1 MMDAGRHPNI
11 ELLTYSEV
19 EEVSGYVGNFQVK
32 VRNKARHVNANLCTG
47 CGLCQEKCPQKA
59 IPSEFDQGLGKRS
72 AIYIPFPQAI
82 PRVPVI
88 DTERCTYFLKQ
99 KCRACEKLCPAGAI
113 DFEQEDEIVELDA
126 GAVIVAT
133 GFEQFQAEQ
142 LPQYN
147 RSLSPDI
154 IDGLQFERLSSATGP
169 TQGEILTSR
178 GVPPKRVA
186 IIHCVGARDE
196 YSNVYC
202 SRVCCM
208 YALKHAHLVRDKT
221 DAEVYEFYM
230 DIRAAGKGYEEFY
243 KRVQEEEVFFVR
255 GRGAEVTVLDDGR
268 LMVLAEDT
276 ILGKP
281 VSVKVDLVVLD
292 SAMISRSDCGSV
304 ASTFG
309 IGRSEDGFFLEA
321 HPKLRPVE
329 TNTDGIL
336 LAGAC
341 QAPRDVPDTVA
352 HADAAA
358 GRCLSLLSRGEVT
371 ISPTVAAVDEQHCSG
386 CCVCIDLCPYGAI
399 SLVTHDGSATARIN
413 EALCKGCGTCVAA
426 CPAGAIKARH
436 FTDAQ
441 IYAEIVGLLH
451 GAQEEEAEADSQ
463 RIVVPTLIG
472 F

>member
-19 EEVSGYVGNFQVK
+19 EEVSGYIGRFQVK
-32 VRNKARHVNANLCTG
+32 VRKKARYVNAEVCTG
-47 CGLCQEKCPQKA
+47 CGLCQEKCPQKGIA
-59 IPSEFDQGLGKRS
+59 SEFDQGLGNRS
-72 AIYIPFPQAI
+72 AIYVPFAQAI

-88 DTERCTYFLKQ
+88 DTTRCTYFLKQ

-113 DFEQEDEIVELDA
+113 DFEQQDEIVELEV
-126 GAVIVAT
+126 GAMIMAT
-133 GFEQFQAEQ
+133 GFAQFPAEE

-154 IDGLQFERLSSATGP
+154 IDGLQFERMSSATGP
-169 TQGEILTSR
+169 TGGEILTSK
-178 GVPPKRVA
+178 GVAPKRVA
-186 IIHCVGARDE
+186 VIHCVGARDE

-221 DAEVYEFYM
+221 DAAVYEFYM
-230 DIRAAGKGYEEFY
+230 DIRASGKGYEEFY
-243 KRVQEEEVFFVR
+243 KRVQEEEVYFVR
-255 GRGAEVTVLDDGR
+255 GRGAEVTVLEDGQ

-281 VSVKVDLVVLD
+281 VSVKVDMVVLD
-292 SAMISRSDCGSV
+292 SAMVPQRDSGEV

-329 TNTDGIL
+329 TNTDGVF

-352 HADAAA
+352 HAGAAA
-358 GRCLSLLSRGEVT
+358 GQCLSLLSRGEVT
-371 ISPTVAAVDEQHCSG
+371 ISPTVAVVDEQLCSG
-386 CCVCIDLCPYGAI
+386 CRVCIELCPYSAI
-399 SLVTHDGSATARIN
+399 SFISQDGKGTARIN

-436 FTDAQ
+436 FTDGQ
-441 IYAEIVGLLH
+441 IYAEIAGLLH
-451 GAQEEEAEADSQ
+451 GSEHEPAEVA
-463 RIVVPTLIG
+463 G
-472 F
+472 

>member
-11 ELLTYSEV
+11 ELLTFSEV
-19 EEVSGYVGNFQVK
+19 EEVSGYIGRFQVK
-32 VRNKARHVNANLCTG
+32 VRKKARHVNAELCTG
-47 CGLCQEKCPQKA
+47 CGLCQEKCPQKS

-72 AIYIPFPQAI
+72 AIYVPFPQAI

-88 DTERCTYFLKQ
+88 DTTRCTYFLKQ

-113 DFEQEDEIVELDA
+113 DFEQEDEILELEV
-126 GAVIVAT
+126 GAVIMAT
-133 GFEQFQAEQ
+133 GFAQFPAEE

-154 IDGLQFERLSSATGP
+154 IDGLQFERMSSATGP
-169 TQGEILTSR
+169 TGGEILTSK
-178 GVPPKRVA
+178 GVAPKRVA

-221 DAEVYEFYM
+221 NAAVYEFYM
-230 DIRAAGKGYEEFY
+230 DIRASGKGYEEFY
-243 KRVQEEEVFFVR
+243 KRVQEEEVYFVR
-255 GRGAEVTVLDDGR
+255 GRGAEVTVLEDGQ

-281 VSVKVDLVVLD
+281 VSVKVDMVVLD
-292 SAMISRSDCGSV
+292 SAMVPQGDSGEV

-329 TNTDGIL
+329 TNTDGVF

-352 HADAAA
+352 HAGAAA
-358 GRCLSLLSRGEVT
+358 GQCLSLLSRGEVT
-371 ISPTVAAVDEQHCSG
+371 ISPTVAVVDEQLCSG
-386 CCVCIDLCPYGAI
+386 CRICIDLCPYTAI
-399 SLVTHDGSATARIN
+399 SFISHDGTGTARIN

-426 CPAGAIKARH
+426 CPAAAIKARH
-436 FTDAQ
+436 FTDGQ

-451 GAQEEEAEADSQ
+451 GSEHEAAE
-463 RIVVPTLIG
+463 VTG
-472 F
+472 

>member
-19 EEVSGYVGNFQVK
+19 EEVSGYIGKFQVK
-32 VRNKARHVNANLCTG
+32 VRKRARYVDADRCTG
-47 CGLCQEKCPQKA
+47 CGLCQEKCPQKT
-59 IPSEFDQGLGKRS
+59 IPSEFDQGLGQRS
-72 AIYIPFPQAI
+72 AIYVPFPQAI

-88 DTERCTYFLKQ
+88 DTTHCTYFLKQ

-113 DFEQEDEIVELDA
+113 DFQQQDEILELNV
-126 GAVIVAT
+126 GAIIVAT
-133 GFEQFQAEQ
+133 GFAQYEAE
-142 LPQYN
+142 LSPQYN
-147 RSLSPDI
+147 RALSPDI
-154 IDGLQFERLSSATGP
+154 IDGLQFERMSSATGP
-169 TQGEILTSR
+169 TEGEILTSR

-196 YSNVYC
+196 FSNQYC

-221 DAEVYEFYM
+221 DADVYEFYM

-243 KRVQEEEVFFVR
+243 KRVQEEEVYFVR
-255 GRGAEVTVLDDGR
+255 GRGAEVTALEDGQ

-276 ILGKP
+276 ILGQP
-281 VSVKVDLVVLD
+281 VSVKTDMVILD
-292 SAMISRSDCGSV
+292 AAMVPNSDAAEV

-309 IGRSEDGFFLEA
+309 IGRSQDGFLLEA
-321 HPKLRPVE
+321 HPKLRPVD
-329 TNTDGIL
+329 TNTDGIY

-352 HADAAA
+352 HATAAA
-358 GRCLSLLSRGEVT
+358 AQCLSLLSRGEVT
-371 ISPTVAAVDEQHCSG
+371 ISPTVAVVDEKLCSG
-386 CCVCIDLCPYGAI
+386 CRTCIALCPYSAI
-399 SLVTHDGSATARIN
+399 SLISTNGQEVARIN

-436 FTDAQ
+436 FTDRQ
-441 IYAEIVGLLH
+441 ISAEIEGLLH
-451 GAQEEEAEADSQ
+451 SVET
-463 RIVVPTLIG
+463 RV
-472 F
+472 

>member
-19 EEVSGYVGNFQVK
+19 EEVSGYIGKFQVK
-32 VRNKARHVNANLCTG
+32 VRKKARHVNAELCTG
-47 CGLCQEKCPQKA
+47 CGLCQEKCPQKR

-72 AIYIPFPQAI
+72 AIYVPFPQAI

-88 DTERCTYFLKQ
+88 DTEHCTYFLKQ
-99 KCRACEKLCPAGAI
+99 KCRVCEKLCPAGAI
-113 DFEQEDEIVELDA
+113 DLEQEDEIVELDV
-126 GAVIVAT
+126 GAIIVAT
-133 GFEQFQAEQ
+133 GFAQFQAEQ

-169 TQGEILTSR
+169 TEGEILTSK

-196 YSNVYC
+196 YSNAYC

-243 KRVQEEEVFFVR
+243 KRVQEEEVLFVR
-255 GRGAEVTVLDDGR
+255 GRGAEVAVSEDGQ

-276 ILGKP
+276 IMGRP
-281 VSVKVDLVVLD
+281 VSVKVDMVILG
-292 SAMISRSDCGSV
+292 SAMVPQGDAGGV

-321 HPKLRPVE
+321 HPKLRPVD
-329 TNTDGIL
+329 TNTDGVF

-352 HADAAA
+352 HANAAA
-358 GRCLSLLSRGEVT
+358 AQCLSLLSRGEVT
-371 ISPTVAAVDEQHCSG
+371 ISPTVAVVDEELCSG
-386 CCVCIDLCPYGAI
+386 CQICIALCPYSAI
-399 SLVTHDGSATARIN
+399 SFVSDDDTGTARVN

-436 FTDAQ
+436 FADKQ
-441 IYAEIVGLLH
+441 IYAEIEGLLH
-451 GAQEEEAEADSQ
+451 DFSHEAAEA
-463 RIVVPTLIG
+463 IA
-472 F
+472 

>member
-19 EEVSGYVGNFQVK
+19 EEVSGYIGKFQVK
-32 VRNKARHVNANLCTG
+32 VRKKARYVNAELCTG
-47 CGLCQEKCPQKA
+47 CGFCQEKCPQKS
-59 IPSEFDQGLGKRS
+59 IPSEFDQGLGKRP
-72 AIYIPFPQAI
+72 AIYVPFPQAI

-99 KCRACEKLCPAGAI
+99 KCRVCEKLCPAGAI
-113 DFEQEDEIVELDA
+113 DFEQEDEIVELEV

-133 GFEQFQAEQ
+133 GFAQFPAEE

-154 IDGLQFERLSSATGP
+154 IDGLQFERMSSATGP
-169 TQGEILTSR
+169 TGGEILTSK
-178 GVPPKRVA
+178 GLPPQRVA
-186 IIHCVGARDE
+186 VIHCVGARDE
-196 YSNVYC
+196 YSNAYC

-243 KRVQEEEVFFVR
+243 KRVQEEEVYFVR
-255 GRGAEVTVLDDGR
+255 GRGAEVTVLEDGQ

-281 VSVKVDLVVLD
+281 VSAKVDLVILD
-292 SAMISRSDCGSV
+292 SAMVPQSDAGQV

-309 IGRSEDGFFLEA
+309 IGRSEDGFLLEA

-329 TNTDGIL
+329 TNTDGVF

-341 QAPRDVPDTVA
+341 QAPRDVPDSVA

-358 GRCLSLLSRGEVT
+358 GQCLSLLSRGEVT
-371 ISPTVAAVDEQHCSG
+371 ISPTVAVVDEELCSG
-386 CCVCIDLCPYGAI
+386 CRVCIHLCPYSAI
-399 SLVTHDGSATARIN
+399 SFVSEDDTGTARIN

-436 FTDAQ
+436 FTDGQ
-441 IYAEIVGLLH
+441 IFAEIVGLLR
-451 GAQEEEAEADSQ
+451 GSEREVAE
-463 RIVVPTLIG
+463 VTG
-472 F
+472 

>member
-19 EEVSGYVGNFQVK
+19 EEVSGYIGKFQVK
-32 VRNKARHVNANLCTG
+32 VRKKARYVNAELCTS
-47 CGLCQEKCPQKA
+47 CGLCQEKCPQKTV
-59 IPSEFDQGLGKRS
+59 PSEFDQGLGKRS
-72 AIYIPFPQAI
+72 AIYVPFPQAI
-82 PRVPVI
+82 PRMPVI
-88 DTERCTYFLKQ
+88 DTEHCTYFLKQ
-99 KCRACEKLCPAGAI
+99 KCRACEKLCLAGAI
-113 DFEQEDEIVELDA
+113 DFEQEDEILELDV
-126 GAVIVAT
+126 GTIIVAT
-133 GFEQFQAEQ
+133 GFAQFDAEH

-147 RSLSPDI
+147 YSLSPDI
-154 IDGLQFERLSSATGP
+154 IDGLQFERMSSSTGP
-169 TQGEILTSR
+169 TEGEILTSK

-221 DAEVYEFYM
+221 NAEVYEFYM

-243 KRVQEEEVFFVR
+243 ERVQQEEVYFVR
-255 GRGAEVTVLDDGR
+255 GRGAEVTVLGDGQ

-276 ILGKP
+276 ILGRP
-281 VSVKVDLVVLD
+281 VSVKVDMVILGA
-292 SAMISRSDCGSV
+292 AMVPHNDAGEV

-309 IGRSEDGFFLEA
+309 IGRSQDGFLLEA
-321 HPKLRPVE
+321 HPKLRPVD
-329 TNTDGIL
+329 TNTDGIF

-352 HADAAA
+352 HANAAA
-358 GRCLSLLSRGEVT
+358 AQCLSLLSRGEVI
-371 ISPTVAAVDEQHCSG
+371 ISPTVAVVDEELCSG
-386 CCVCIDLCPYGAI
+386 CKVCIPLCPYSAI
-399 SLVTHDGSATARIN
+399 SFISHDGTGVALVN

-436 FTDAQ
+436 FTDKQ
-441 IYAEIVGLLH
+441 IYAEIEGLLR
-451 GAQEEEAEADSQ
+451 GTEMVE
-463 RIVVPTLIG
+463 VL
-472 F
+472 

>member
-1 MMDAGRHPNI
+1 
-11 ELLTYSEV
+11 
-19 EEVSGYVGNFQVK
+19 
-32 VRNKARHVNANLCTG
+32 VRKKARHVNAEICTG
-47 CGLCQEKCPQKA
+47 CGLCQEKCPQKS

-72 AIYIPFPQAI
+72 AIYVPFPQAI

-88 DTERCTYFLKQ
+88 DTARCSYFLLQ
-99 KCRACEKLCPAGAI
+99 KCRVCEKLCPAGAI
-113 DFEQEDEIVELDA
+113 DFDQEDEIVELEV
-126 GAVIVAT
+126 GAVIMAT
-133 GFEQFQAEQ
+133 GFAQFPAEE

-169 TQGEILTSR
+169 TLGEIVTSK
-178 GVPPKRVA
+178 GVPPERVA

-221 DAEVYEFYM
+221 NAEVYEFYM
-230 DIRAAGKGYEEFY
+230 DIRASGKGYEEFY
-243 KRVQEEEVFFVR
+243 KRVQEEEVYFVR
-255 GRGAEVTVLDDGR
+255 GRGAEVTVLEDGQ

-281 VSVKVDLVVLD
+281 VSAKVDLVVLD
-292 SAMISRSDCGSV
+292 SAMVPQSDSRQV

-309 IGRSEDGFFLEA
+309 IGRSDDGFFLEA

-329 TNTDGIL
+329 TNTDGVF

-352 HADAAA
+352 HAGAAA
-358 GRCLSLLSRGEVT
+358 GHCLSLLSRGEVT
-371 ISPTVAAVDEQHCSG
+371 ISPTVAVVDEQLCSG
-386 CCVCIDLCPYGAI
+386 CRVCIDLCPYTAI
-399 SLVTHDGSATARIN
+399 SFISQDGTGTARIN

-426 CPAGAIKARH
+426 CPAAAIKARH
-436 FTDAQ
+436 FTDGQ
-441 IYAEIVGLLH
+441 IYAEIVGLLQGSKH
-451 GAQEEEAEADSQ
+451 EVAE
-463 RIVVPTLIG
+463 VTG
-472 F
+472 

>member
-19 EEVSGYVGNFQVK
+19 EEVSGYIGKFQVK
-32 VRNKARHVNANLCTG
+32 VRKKARHVNAELCTG
-47 CGLCQEKCPQKA
+47 CGLCQEKCPQKT

-72 AIYIPFPQAI
+72 AIYVPFPQAI

-88 DTERCTYFLKQ
+88 DTARCTYFLEQ

-113 DFEQEDEIVELDA
+113 DFEQEDEILELEV
-126 GAVIVAT
+126 GAVIMAT
-133 GFEQFQAEQ
+133 GFAQFQAEE

-169 TQGEILTSR
+169 TEGEILTSK
-178 GVPPKRVA
+178 GVPPERVA

-196 YSNVYC
+196 YSNIYC

-221 DAEVYEFYM
+221 NAEVYEFYM
-230 DIRAAGKGYEEFY
+230 DIRASGKGYEEFY
-243 KRVQEEEVFFVR
+243 TRVQEEEVYFVR
-255 GRGAEVTVLDDGR
+255 GRAAEVTVLEDGQ

-281 VSVKVDLVVLD
+281 VSAKVDLVVLG
-292 SAMISRSDCGSV
+292 SAMVPQIDSGQV

-329 TNTDGIL
+329 TNTDGVF

-371 ISPTVAAVDEQHCSG
+371 ISPTVAVVDEQLCSG
-386 CCVCIDLCPYGAI
+386 CRVCIDLCPYTAI
-399 SLVTHDGSATARIN
+399 SFISQDGTGTARIN

-426 CPAGAIKARH
+426 CPAAAIKARH

-441 IYAEIVGLLH
+441 IYAEITGLLR
-451 GAQEEEAEADSQ
+451 GSQQKLAEA
-463 RIVVPTLIG
+463 TG
-472 F
+472 

>member
-19 EEVSGYVGNFQVK
+19 EEVSGYIGRFQVK
-32 VRNKARHVNANLCTG
+32 VRKKARHVNAELCTG
-47 CGLCQEKCPQKA
+47 CGLCQEKCPQKS
-59 IPSEFDQGLGKRS
+59 IPSEFDQALGTRS
-72 AIYIPFPQAI
+72 AIYVPFPQAI

-88 DTERCTYFLKQ
+88 DTARCTYFLKQ

-113 DFEQEDEIVELDA
+113 DFEQQDEIVELEV
-126 GAVIVAT
+126 GAVIMAT
-133 GFEQFQAEQ
+133 GFAQFQAEE

-154 IDGLQFERLSSATGP
+154 IDGLQFERMSSATGP
-169 TQGEILTSR
+169 TGGEILTSK
-178 GVPPKRVA
+178 GVAPKRVA

-221 DAEVYEFYM
+221 NAEVYEFYM
-230 DIRAAGKGYEEFY
+230 DIRASGKGYEEFY
-243 KRVQEEEVFFVR
+243 TRVQEEEVYFVR
-255 GRGAEVTVLDDGR
+255 GRAAEVTVLEDGQ

-281 VSVKVDLVVLD
+281 VSAKVDMVVLD
-292 SAMISRSDCGSV
+292 SAMVPQSDSGQV

-329 TNTDGIL
+329 TNTDGVF

-352 HADAAA
+352 HAGAAA
-358 GRCLSLLSRGEVT
+358 GQCLSLLSRGEVT
-371 ISPTVAAVDEQHCSG
+371 ISPTVAVVDEQLCSG
-386 CCVCIDLCPYGAI
+386 CRVCINLCPYSAI
-399 SLVTHDGSATARIN
+399 SFISQDGTGTARIN

-426 CPAGAIKARH
+426 CPAAAIKARH
-436 FTDAQ
+436 FTDGQ

-451 GAQEEEAEADSQ
+451 GSEHEVAE
-463 RIVVPTLIG
+463 VKG
-472 F
+472 

>member
-11 ELLTYSEV
+11 ELLSYSEI
-19 EEVSGYVGNFQVK
+19 EELSGYIGKFQAR
-32 VRNKARHVNANLCTG
+32 VRKKARYVDAEICTG
-47 CGLCQEKCPQKA
+47 CGLCQEKCPQKS
-59 IPSEFDQGLGKRS
+59 IPSEFEQGVGKRS

-88 DTERCTYFLKQ
+88 DAAHCTYFLKG
-99 KCRACEKLCPAGAI
+99 KCKACEKLCPAGAI
-113 DFEQEDEIVELDA
+113 DFDQQDEIVDLDI
-126 GAVIVAT
+126 GVVIVAT
-133 GFEQFQAEQ
+133 GFEQFQAEE
-142 LPQYN
+142 LAQYN

-169 TQGEILTSR
+169 TQGEILTSK
-178 GVPPKRVA
+178 GVPPKSVA

-221 DAEVYEFYM
+221 NADVYEFYM

-243 KRVQEEEVFFVR
+243 KRVQEEEVYFVR
-255 GRGAEVTVLDDGR
+255 GRGAEVTVLEDGQ

-276 ILGKP
+276 ILGQP
-281 VSVKVDLVVLD
+281 VSAKVDMVVLD
-292 SAMISRSDCGSV
+292 SAMVPHTDAGQV

-329 TNTDGIL
+329 TNTDGVF

-341 QAPRDVPDTVA
+341 QSPRDVPDTVA

-358 GRCLSLLSRGEVT
+358 ARCLSLLSRGEVT
-371 ISPTVAAVDEQHCSG
+371 ISPAVAAVDEELCSG
-386 CCVCIDLCPYGAI
+386 CRVCINLCPYTAI
-399 SLVTHDGSATARIN
+399 SFISQDGGGVARIN

-426 CPAGAIKARH
+426 CPAGAITARH
-436 FTDAQ
+436 FTDEQ
-441 IYAEIVGLLH
+441 IYAEIEGLLQS
-451 GAQEEEAEADSQ
+451 AEREPAEA
-463 RIVVPTLIG
+463 TA
-472 F
+472 

>member
-19 EEVSGYVGNFQVK
+19 EEVSGYIGKFQVK
-32 VRNKARHVNANLCTG
+32 VRKNARHVNAELCTG
-47 CGLCQEKCPQKA
+47 CGLCQEKCPQKT

-72 AIYIPFPQAI
+72 AIYVPFPQAI

-88 DTERCTYFLKQ
+88 DTARCTYFLKQ

-113 DFEQEDEIVELDA
+113 DFEQEDEILELEV
-126 GAVIVAT
+126 GAVIMAT
-133 GFEQFQAEQ
+133 GFAQFQAEE

-154 IDGLQFERLSSATGP
+154 IDGLQFERMSSATGP
-169 TQGEILTSR
+169 TGGEILTSK
-178 GVPPKRVA
+178 GVAPKRVA

-221 DAEVYEFYM
+221 NAEVYEFYM
-230 DIRAAGKGYEEFY
+230 DIRASGKGYEEFY
-243 KRVQEEEVFFVR
+243 TRVQEEEVYFVR
-255 GRGAEVTVLDDGR
+255 GRAAEVTVLEDGQ

-281 VSVKVDLVVLD
+281 VSAKVDLVVLG
-292 SAMISRSDCGSV
+292 SAMVPQGDSGQV

-329 TNTDGIL
+329 TNTDGVF

-371 ISPTVAAVDEQHCSG
+371 ISPTVAVVDEQLCSG
-386 CCVCIDLCPYGAI
+386 CRVCIDLCPYTAI
-399 SLVTHDGSATARIN
+399 SFISQDGTGTARIN

-426 CPAGAIKARH
+426 CPAAAIKARH

-451 GAQEEEAEADSQ
+451 GSQQKVAE
-463 RIVVPTLIG
+463 VTG
-472 F
+472 

>member
-19 EEVSGYVGNFQVK
+19 EEVSGYIGKFQVK
-32 VRNKARHVNANLCTG
+32 VRKKARYVNAELCTG
-47 CGLCQEKCPQKA
+47 CGLCQEKCPQKK
-59 IPSEFDQGLGKRS
+59 IPSEFDEGLGNRA
-72 AIYIPFPQAI
+72 AIYVPFPQAI

-88 DTERCTYFLKQ
+88 DTENCTYFLKQ

-113 DFEQEDEIVELDA
+113 DFEQKDEIVELDV

-133 GFEQFQAEQ
+133 GFAQFDAES

-147 RSLSPDI
+147 YSLSPDI
-154 IDGLQFERLSSATGP
+154 IDGLQFERMSSATGP
-169 TQGEILTSR
+169 TGGELLTSK
-178 GVPPKRVA
+178 GVPPKRVG

-221 DAEVYEFYM
+221 GAEVYEFYM

-243 KRVQEEEVFFVR
+243 ERVQEEEVYFIR
-255 GRGAEVTVLDDGR
+255 GRGAEVTVLEDGQ
-268 LMVLAEDT
+268 LVVLAEDT
-276 ILGKP
+276 IMGRP
-281 VSVKVDLVVLD
+281 VSVKVDMVILD
-292 SAMISRSDCGSV
+292 SAMVPHGDAREV
-304 ASTFG
+304 ASTLG

-321 HPKLRPVE
+321 HPKLRPVD
-329 TNTDGIL
+329 TNTDGVY

-352 HADAAA
+352 HANAAA
-358 GRCLSLLSRGEVT
+358 AQCLSLLSRGEVT
-371 ISPTVAAVDEQHCSG
+371 ISPTVAVVHDELCSG
-386 CCVCIDLCPYGAI
+386 CKVCIPLCPYSAI
-399 SLVTHDGSATARIN
+399 SFISHDGTGVAQVN

-426 CPAGAIKARH
+426 CPAAAITARH
-436 FTDAQ
+436 FSDGQ
-441 IYAEIVGLLH
+441 IYAEIEGLLV
-451 GAQEEEAEADSQ
+451 GSRREIEEV
-463 RIVVPTLIG
+463 RI
-472 F
+472 

>member
-19 EEVSGYVGNFQVK
+19 DEVSGYIGKFQVR
-32 VRNKARHVNANLCTG
+32 VRKKARYVNAELCTG
-47 CGLCQEKCPQKA
+47 CGLCSEKCPQKK
-59 IPSEFDQGLGKRS
+59 IPSEFDQGLGQRS

-88 DTERCTYFLKQ
+88 DVENCTYFLRH
-99 KCRACEKLCPAGAI
+99 KCRVCEKLCPAGAI
-113 DFEQEDEIVELDA
+113 DFEQEDELAELEVGVIV
-126 GAVIVAT
+126 VAT
-133 GFEQFQAEQ
+133 GFAQFDSAQ

-147 RSLSPDI
+147 YFLSPDI
-154 IDGLQFERLSSATGP
+154 IDGLQFERMSSSTGP
-169 TQGEILTSR
+169 TEGEILTSK
-178 GVPPKRVA
+178 GVPPERVA

-196 YSNVYC
+196 HSNVYC

-243 KRVQEEEVFFVR
+243 ERVQQEDVYFVR
-255 GRGAEVTVLDDGR
+255 GRGAEVTLLEDGQ

-276 ILGKP
+276 ILGRP
-281 VSVKVDLVVLD
+281 VSVKVDMVVLGA
-292 SAMISRSDCGSV
+292 AMVPHSDAGAVGS
-304 ASTFG
+304 TLG

-321 HPKLRPVE
+321 HPKLRPVD
-329 TNTDGIL
+329 TSTDGVF

-352 HADAAA
+352 HANAAA
-358 GRCLSLLSRGEVT
+358 GQCLSLLSRGKVT
-371 ISPTVAAVDEQHCSG
+371 ISPTVAVVDEELCSG
-386 CCVCIDLCPYGAI
+386 CMICISLCPYRAI
-399 SLVTHDGSATARIN
+399 SYVSHDGTGVARVN

-426 CPAGAIKARH
+426 CPAGALRARH
-436 FTDAQ
+436 FTDRQ
-441 IYAEIVGLLH
+441 IYAEIEGLLQ
-451 GAQEEEAEADSQ
+451 GSMQEVEE
-463 RIVVPTLIG
+463 LIA
-472 F
+472 

>member
-19 EEVSGYVGNFQVK
+19 EEVSGYIGKFQVK
-32 VRNKARHVNANLCTG
+32 VRKKARHVNAELCTG
-47 CGLCQEKCPQKA
+47 CGLCQEKCPQKK

-72 AIYIPFPQAI
+72 AIYVPFPQAI

-88 DTERCTYFLKQ
+88 DTEHCTYFLKQ
-99 KCRACEKLCPAGAI
+99 KCRVCEKLCPAGAI
-113 DFEQEDEIVELDA
+113 DLEQEDEIVELDV
-126 GAVIVAT
+126 GVIIVAT
-133 GFEQFQAEQ
+133 GFAQFQAQE

-147 RSLSPDI
+147 PSLSPDI

-169 TQGEILTSR
+169 TEGEILTSK

-243 KRVQEEEVFFVR
+243 KRVQEEEVYFVR
-255 GRGAEVTVLDDGR
+255 GRGAEVTVLEDGQ

-276 ILGKP
+276 IMGRP
-281 VSVKVDLVVLD
+281 VSVKVDMVILG
-292 SAMISRSDCGSV
+292 SAMVPQSDAGGV

-321 HPKLRPVE
+321 HPKLRPVD
-329 TNTDGIL
+329 TNTDGVY
-336 LAGAC
+336 LAGTC

-352 HADAAA
+352 HANAAA
-358 GRCLSLLSRGEVT
+358 AQCLSLLSRGEVT
-371 ISPTVAAVDEQHCSG
+371 ISPTVAVVDEKLCSG
-386 CCVCIDLCPYGAI
+386 CQICIDLCPYTAI
-399 SLVTHDGSATARIN
+399 SFVPNDGTGTARVN

-426 CPAGAIKARH
+426 CPAGAIEARH
-436 FTDAQ
+436 FADKQ
-441 IYAEIVGLLH
+441 IYAEIEGLLQ
-451 GAQEEEAEADSQ
+451 GFSRQAVEA
-463 RIVVPTLIG
+463 TT
-472 F
+472 

>member
-11 ELLTYSEV
+11 ELLTYSQV
-19 EEVSGYVGNFQVK
+19 EEVSGYIGKFQVK
-32 VRNKARHVNANLCTG
+32 VRKKARYVNAELCTS
-47 CGLCQEKCPQKA
+47 CGLCEQKCPQKK
-59 IPSEFDQGLGKRS
+59 IPSEFDECLGNRS

-88 DTERCTYFLKQ
+88 DTEHCTYFLKQ

-113 DFEQEDEIVELDA
+113 DFEQEDEILELEV
-126 GAVIVAT
+126 GTIIVAT
-133 GFEQFQAEQ
+133 GFAQFDAQS

-147 RSLSPDI
+147 YSLSPDI
-154 IDGLQFERLSSATGP
+154 IDGLQFERMSSSTGP
-169 TQGEILTSR
+169 TEGEILTSK

-243 KRVQEEEVFFVR
+243 ERVQEEEVHFVR
-255 GRGAEVTVLDDGR
+255 GRGAEVTVLEGGQ
-268 LMVLAEDT
+268 LVVLAEDT
-276 ILGKP
+276 IMGRP
-281 VSVKVDLVVLD
+281 VSVKVDMVILD
-292 SAMISRSDCGSV
+292 AGMVPHSDIGEV

-309 IGRSEDGFFLEA
+309 IGRSEDGFLLEA
-321 HPKLRPVE
+321 HPKLRPVD
-329 TNTDGIL
+329 TSTDGIF

-352 HADAAA
+352 HANAAA
-358 GRCLSLLSRGEVT
+358 AQCLSLLSRGEVT
-371 ISPTVAAVDEQHCSG
+371 ISPTVAVVDEELCSG
-386 CCVCIDLCPYGAI
+386 CMVCIDLCPYSAI
-399 SLVTHDGSATARIN
+399 SFISHDGTGVARVN

-426 CPAGAIKARH
+426 CPAGAIEARH
-436 FTDAQ
+436 FTDNQ
-441 IYAEIVGLLH
+441 IYAEIEGLLR
-451 GAQEEEAEADSQ
+451 GSRQEAEKVRS
-463 RIVVPTLIG
+463 
-472 F
+472 

>member
-1 MMDAGRHPNI
+1 MMDAGRHPKI

-19 EEVSGYVGNFQVK
+19 EEISGYIGSFQVK
-32 VRNKARHVNANLCTG
+32 VRQKARHVNAELCTG
-47 CGLCQEKCPQKA
+47 CGICQEKCPQKG

-72 AIYIPFPQAI
+72 AIYVPFPQAI

-88 DTERCTYFLKQ
+88 DTEHCTYFLKG

-113 DFEQEDEIVELDA
+113 DFDQEDEILELEA
-126 GAVIVAT
+126 GVIIVAT
-133 GFEQFQAEQ
+133 GFEQFQAEE
-142 LPQYN
+142 LAQYN

-154 IDGLQFERLSSATGP
+154 IDGLQFERLSSSTGP
-169 TQGEILTSR
+169 TQGEILTSK

-243 KRVQEEEVFFVR
+243 KRVQEEEVYFVR
-255 GRGAEVTVLDDGR
+255 GRGAEVTVLENGQ

-276 ILGKP
+276 ILGQP
-281 VSVKVDLVVLD
+281 VSVKVDMVVLD
-292 SAMISRSDCGSV
+292 SAMVASPDAGHV

-329 TNTDGIL
+329 TNTDGVF

-341 QAPRDVPDTVA
+341 QSPRDVPDTVA

-358 GRCLSLLSRGEVT
+358 ARSLSLLSRGEVT
-371 ISPTVAAVDEQHCSG
+371 IAPTVAVVDEELCSG
-386 CCVCIDLCPYGAI
+386 CRICINLCPYTAI
-399 SLVTHDGSATARIN
+399 SFISQDGGGVARIN

-436 FTDAQ
+436 FTDGQ
-441 IYAEIVGLLH
+441 IYAEIEGLLQ
-451 GAQEEEAEADSQ
+451 GSGRKVAEVTA
-463 RIVVPTLIG
+463 
-472 F
+472 

>member
-11 ELLTYSEV
+11 ELLTYSQV
-19 EEVSGYVGNFQVK
+19 EEVSGYIGKFQVK
-32 VRNKARHVNANLCTG
+32 VRKKARYVNAELCTS
-47 CGLCQEKCPQKA
+47 CGLCEQKCPQKK
-59 IPSEFDQGLGKRS
+59 IPSEFDECLGNRS

-88 DTERCTYFLKQ
+88 DTEHCTYFLKQ

-113 DFEQEDEIVELDA
+113 DFEQEDEILELEV
-126 GAVIVAT
+126 GTIIVAT
-133 GFEQFQAEQ
+133 GFAQFDAQS
-142 LPQYN
+142 LPQYSY
-147 RSLSPDI
+147 SLSPDI
-154 IDGLQFERLSSATGP
+154 IDGLQFERMSSSTGP
-169 TQGEILTSR
+169 TEGEILTSK

-243 KRVQEEEVFFVR
+243 ERVQEEEVHFVR
-255 GRGAEVTVLDDGR
+255 GRGAEVTVLEGGQ
-268 LMVLAEDT
+268 LVVLAEDT
-276 ILGKP
+276 IMGRP
-281 VSVKVDLVVLD
+281 VSVKVDMVILD
-292 SAMISRSDCGSV
+292 AGMVPHSDIGEV

-309 IGRSEDGFFLEA
+309 IGRSEDGFLLEA
-321 HPKLRPVE
+321 HPKLRPVD
-329 TNTDGIL
+329 TSTDGIF

-352 HADAAA
+352 HANAAA
-358 GRCLSLLSRGEVT
+358 AQCLSLLSRGEVT
-371 ISPTVAAVDEQHCSG
+371 ISPTVAVVDEELCSG
-386 CCVCIDLCPYGAI
+386 CMVCIDLCPYSAI
-399 SLVTHDGSATARIN
+399 SFISHDGTGVARVN

-426 CPAGAIKARH
+426 CPAGAIEARH
-436 FTDAQ
+436 FTDNQ
-441 IYAEIVGLLH
+441 IYAEIEGLLR
-451 GAQEEEAEADSQ
+451 GSRQEAEKVRS
-463 RIVVPTLIG
+463 
-472 F
+472 

>member
-19 EEVSGYVGNFQVK
+19 EEVSGYIGKFQVK
-32 VRNKARHVNANLCTG
+32 VRKKARHVNADICTG
-47 CGLCQEKCPQKA
+47 CGLCQEKCPQKS
-59 IPSEFDQGLGKRS
+59 IPSEFDQGLGNRS
-72 AIYIPFPQAI
+72 AIYVPFPQAI

-88 DTERCTYFLKQ
+88 DTARCTYFLKQ

-113 DFEQEDEIVELDA
+113 DFEQEDEILELDV
-126 GAVIVAT
+126 GAVIMAT
-133 GFEQFQAEQ
+133 GYAQFPAEE

-169 TQGEILTSR
+169 TEGEILTSK
-178 GVPPKRVA
+178 GVPPERVA

-196 YSNVYC
+196 HSNVYC

-221 DAEVYEFYM
+221 NAEVYEFYM
-230 DIRAAGKGYEEFY
+230 DIRASGKGYEEFY
-243 KRVQEEEVFFVR
+243 TRVQEEEVYFVR
-255 GRGAEVTVLDDGR
+255 GRAAEVTVLEDGQ

-281 VSVKVDLVVLD
+281 VSAKVDLVVLD
-292 SAMISRSDCGSV
+292 SAMVPQSDSGQV

-329 TNTDGIL
+329 TNTDGVF

-352 HADAAA
+352 HAGAAA
-358 GRCLSLLSRGEVT
+358 GQCLSLLSRGEVT
-371 ISPTVAAVDEQHCSG
+371 ISPTVAVVDEQLCSG
-386 CCVCIDLCPYGAI
+386 CRICIDLCPYTAI
-399 SLVTHDGSATARIN
+399 SFISQDGTGTARIN

-426 CPAGAIKARH
+426 CPAAAIKARH
-436 FTDAQ
+436 FTDGQ
-441 IYAEIVGLLH
+441 IYAEIGGLLH
-451 GAQEEEAEADSQ
+451 GSEQEVAE
-463 RIVVPTLIG
+463 VIG
-472 F
+472 

>member
-19 EEVSGYVGNFQVK
+19 EAVSGYIGKFQVK
-32 VRNKARHVNANLCTG
+32 VRKKARHVNAELCTG
-47 CGLCQEKCPQKA
+47 CGLCQEKCPQKK

-72 AIYIPFPQAI
+72 AIYVPFPQAI

-88 DTERCTYFLKQ
+88 DIEHCTYFLKQ
-99 KCRACEKLCPAGAI
+99 KCRVCEKLCPAGAI
-113 DFEQEDEIVELDA
+113 DLEQEDEIVELNV
-126 GAVIVAT
+126 GVIIVAT
-133 GFEQFQAEQ
+133 GFAQYPAEE
-142 LPQYN
+142 LPHYN

-169 TQGEILTSR
+169 TEGEILTSK

-243 KRVQEEEVFFVR
+243 KRVQEEEVCFVR
-255 GRGAEVTVLDDGR
+255 GRGAEVTVSEDGQ

-276 ILGKP
+276 IMGRP
-281 VSVKVDLVVLD
+281 VSVKVDMVILD
-292 SAMISRSDCGSV
+292 SAMVPQSDASGV

-321 HPKLRPVE
+321 HPKLRPVD
-329 TNTDGIL
+329 TNTDGVY

-352 HADAAA
+352 HANAAA
-358 GRCLSLLSRGEVT
+358 AQCLSLLSRGEVT
-371 ISPTVAAVDEQHCSG
+371 ISPTVAVVDEKLCSG
-386 CCVCIDLCPYGAI
+386 CQICIDLCPYSAI
-399 SLVTHDGSATARIN
+399 SFVPDDGTGTARVN

-426 CPAGAIKARH
+426 CPAGAIEARH
-436 FTDAQ
+436 FADEQ
-441 IYAEIVGLLH
+441 IYAEIEGLLQ
-451 GAQEEEAEADSQ
+451 GFSRQAAEA
-463 RIVVPTLIG
+463 TT
-472 F
+472 

>member
-19 EEVSGYVGNFQVK
+19 EEVSGYIGKFQVK
-32 VRNKARHVNANLCTG
+32 VRKNARHVNAELCTG
-47 CGLCQEKCPQKA
+47 CGLCQEKCPQKT
-59 IPSEFDQGLGKRS
+59 IPSEFDQGLGNRS
-72 AIYIPFPQAI
+72 AIYVPFPQAI

-88 DTERCTYFLKQ
+88 DTARCTYFLKQ

-113 DFEQEDEIVELDA
+113 DFEQEDEILELEV
-126 GAVIVAT
+126 GAVIMAT
-133 GFEQFQAEQ
+133 GFAQFPAEE

-169 TQGEILTSR
+169 TEGEILTSK
-178 GVPPKRVA
+178 GVPPERVA

-221 DAEVYEFYM
+221 NAEVYEFYI
-230 DIRAAGKGYEEFY
+230 DIRASGKGYEEFY
-243 KRVQEEEVFFVR
+243 KRVQEEEVYFVR
-255 GRGAEVTVLDDGR
+255 GRGAEITVLEDGQ

-281 VSVKVDLVVLD
+281 VSAKVDMVVLD
-292 SAMISRSDCGSV
+292 SAMIPQSDSGEV

-329 TNTDGIL
+329 TNTDGVF

-352 HADAAA
+352 HAGAAA
-358 GRCLSLLSRGEVT
+358 GQCLSLLSRGEVT
-371 ISPTVAAVDEQHCSG
+371 ISPTVAVVDEQLCSG
-386 CCVCIDLCPYGAI
+386 CRVCIDLCPYSAI
-399 SLVTHDGSATARIN
+399 SFISQDGTGTARIN

-426 CPAGAIKARH
+426 CPAAAIKARH
-436 FTDAQ
+436 FTDGQ
-441 IYAEIVGLLH
+441 IYAEIVGLLYGSEH
-451 GAQEEEAEADSQ
+451 EVAQ
-463 RIVVPTLIG
+463 VTG
-472 F
+472 